1 MAKKIIVT
9 EQQLT
14 KIFEE
19 IAGSEIIKDKE
30 TVPVRYPIDPN
41 KVLLVKKCLD
51 DYFKPGLL
59 NGADLASGLPGQQQ
73 IICMFAQNGEKISDM
88 SFEDVE
94 DRLIENFKN
103 MFLNPDE
110 RKRFIKQVIRDWY
123 DGRISPYGL
132 LSVNYV

>member
-41 KVLLVKKCLD
+41 KVLLVKQCLD
-51 DYFKPGLL
+51 TYFKPAVF
-59 NGADLASGLPGQQQ
+59 NGAGSDGLPGQQQ
-73 IICMFAQNGEKISDM
+73 IICMFADNGEKISDM
-88 SFEDVE
+88 YFEDVE
-94 DRLIENFKN
+94 DRLIEKYKN

-110 RKRFIKQVIRDWY
+110 RQKFIKQVIRDWY
-123 DGRISPYGL
+123 DGKISPYGL